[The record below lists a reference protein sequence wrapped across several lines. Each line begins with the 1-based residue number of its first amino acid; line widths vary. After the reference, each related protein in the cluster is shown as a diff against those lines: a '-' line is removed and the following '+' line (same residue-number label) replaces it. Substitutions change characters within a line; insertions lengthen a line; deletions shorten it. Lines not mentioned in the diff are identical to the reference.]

1 MTNHK
6 DKMTKCC
13 AHIAVF
19 MALIDSFYE
28 LLKQLDNEYAENIN
42 TLSKKACLSLLN
54 DMGLNMFKDY
64 PLIMILKERIQ
75 SAKGPM
81 TENDLADI
89 FRSHKEWSESKETDS
104 DSSASSTDN
113 TNLVDFLDEIGIKQ
127 SGISGFRP
135 GDNN

>member
-1 MTNHK
+1 
-6 DKMTKCC
+6 
-13 AHIAVF
+13 

-28 LLKQLDNEYAENIN
+28 LLLDVDNDYAEDIN

>member
-1 MTNHK
+1 
-6 DKMTKCC
+6 
-13 AHIAVF
+13 

-81 TENDLADI
+81 TESDLEDI
-89 FRSHKEWSESKETDS
+89 FRNHKEWSKSKEAEENNS
-104 DSSASSTDN
+104 YVVGPASESS
-113 TNLVDFLDEIGIKQ
+113 LVDFLDDIGIKH